1 MLKKTII
8 YFVSIFFL
16 LLANLN
22 AKEIGLLCKIDDN
35 IRILGGKSYSYI
47 IDDRKNTVF
56 DNDKKI
62 THDLKKNEYTV
73 FWQTQS
79 GVLNSITEWF
89 YELNYFTGQFEV
101 YTKNYQKEDLKNKD
115 KISKMKFKSLYSGIC
130 EKKEKL
136 LD

>member
-62 THDLKKNEYTV
+62 TYDLKKNEYTV

>member
-115 KISKMKFKSLYSGIC
+115 KISKMKLHP
-130 EKKEKL
+130 
-136 LD
+136 